1 MRRRHSTSLAVLL
14 AAGTLIHSA
23 DAKVWHITPDGS
35 GDAATIQG
43 GIDAAAVGDEVLVA
57 AGMYT
62 WNTQG
67 GDHVGIPGPSL
78 INMRSGV
85 TLRSESGPEVTILDA
100 EGYGRVIRCEAT
112 ADVRIEGFTIQGG
125 HAANPDGTGP
135 GFYSKGVGG
144 GILCRY
150 GSAGV
155 ITNNVLRN
163 NRALYLG
170 GGIAVLDATPLVE
183 GNVLCRNRADG
194 SAGGISISGQGGN
207 AIIRGNT
214 IAENIG
220 GGVACVASSAT
231 IAQNLL
237 LSNLHTVSGSGGGWG
252 AYCSHA
258 NVTFTCNNSWANEE
272 GDNCVDGTGNISED
286 PLVCVTSAEYHLQ
299 PGSPCLPENNGC
311 SVLIGARGVSCATTD
326 VSEGRRHRTGVWVAV
341 SPNPFNPQTR
351 ITYALPPSV
360 ERVQLTVYD
369 LRGRRVARLVDRHE
383 SGTTGSVIWNGR
395 DDRGGLAA
403 TGVYIVRVNL
413 GSDATSAKLVLAK

>member
-14 AAGTLIHSA
+14 AAGTLVHSA
-23 DAKVWHITPDGS
+23 DAKVWYITPDGS

-43 GIDAAAVGDEVLVA
+43 GIDAAAAGDEVLVA
-57 AGMYT
+57 AGTYT
-62 WNTQG
+62 WSTQG
-67 GDHVGIPGPSL
+67 GDHIGIPGPSL

-125 HAANPDGTGP
+125 HATTSDGTGP

-155 ITNNVLRN
+155 IANNVLRN

-170 GGIAVLDATPLVE
+170 GGVAVLDATPLVE
-183 GNVLCRNRADG
+183 GNVLFSNRANVR
-194 SAGGISISGQGGN
+194 AGGISISGGGAN
-207 AIIRGNT
+207 PVIRGNT

-231 IAQNLL
+231 IVQNLL
-237 LSNLHTVSGSGGGWG
+237 LGNLYTSSGSSGGWG
-252 AYCSHA
+252 AYCSQA
-258 NVTFTCNNSWANEE
+258 SVTFICNNSWANEE
-272 GDNCVDGTGNISED
+272 GDNCAGGTGNVSED
-286 PLVCVTSAEYHLQ
+286 PLVCVTSAEYHVQ

-311 SVLIGARGVSCATTD
+311 GVLIGARGVGCTTTD
-326 VSEGRRHRTGVWVAV
+326 VNDGRLPRAGIWLTA

-351 ITYALPPSV
+351 ITYALHPTL

-369 LRGRRVARLVDRHE
+369 LRGRRVACLVDGLE
-383 SGTTGSVIWNGR
+383 SGTTRSVPWNGQ
-395 DDRGGLAA
+395 DERGRPAA
-403 TGVYIVRVNL
+403 TGVYIVRLGL
-413 GSDATSAKLVLAK
+413 GSDATMTKLVLAK